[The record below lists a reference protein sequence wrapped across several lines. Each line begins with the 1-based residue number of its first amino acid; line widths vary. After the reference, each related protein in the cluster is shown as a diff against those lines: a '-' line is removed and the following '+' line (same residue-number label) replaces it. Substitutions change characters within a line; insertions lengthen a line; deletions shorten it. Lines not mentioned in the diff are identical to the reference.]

1 MYIDNPIEKLFGTY
15 SREEDFYFEKE
26 VLPYAKNKDLNILE
40 IGFGSGNFLSWA
52 KDHGFKISGI
62 EVDKNSLR
70 FAKKQG
76 FEIYDSLKEVSD
88 ENFEMIIAFDLLEHI
103 DRKEINYFLQEISR
117 VLKKGGLLIAR
128 FPNGDSA
135 FSLVLQNGHQSHL
148 THIGKGFI
156 DSSSKQA
163 GLTLIEYRN
172 PAVVIKQRNI
182 ILTFLKLVKLMFR
195 TAIEKIYSFI
205 FFSDFKHPSSA
216 NALAVV
222 VKLKK

>member
-15 SREEDFYFEKE
+15 LREEAFYFKKE
-26 VLPYAKNKDLNILE
+26 VLPYVKNKDLNILE

-52 KDHGFKISGI
+52 RDKNFYVCGCEI
-62 EVDKNSLR
+62 DKNSLR

-76 FEIYDSLKEVSD
+76 FNIYDSLKEVSD
-88 ENFEMIIAFDLLEHI
+88 ESFEMIIAFDLLEHI

-117 VLKKGGLLIAR
+117 LLKKGGILIAR

-156 DSSSKQA
+156 SSSSEQA
-163 GLTLIEYRN
+163 GLTLLEYRT
-172 PAVVIKQRNI
+172 PAVVIIQKNI
-182 ILTFLKLVKLMFR
+182 ILTLLKIIKLLFR
-195 TAIEKIYSFI
+195 TLIEKIYSFI
-205 FFSDFKHPSSA
+205 FFSDFRHPSSA
-216 NALAVV
+216 NAIAII
-222 VKLKK
+222 KKK